1 MVTKK
6 SHIILLLSIILLGNE
21 CSFMH
26 VQREHDKKHLVESLE
41 NTIPE
46 INTDSL
52 FSCDYDG
59 IEWINDSRD
68 LVYAEN
74 FSLKKYRHLLFVV
87 IQKVDTSS
95 HPVGLAWIDYNYY
108 FDEII
113 DFRPSPLF
121 KDSSIT
127 IVDDHIKKLIIRS
140 KDVCNSTILNR
151 IPHTYFG
158 GANWRKGARFWQNSN
173 GICYYS
179 NFYLFLYY
187 KGHRFQL
194 IYVDDENKKK
204 LLDDDEFTH
213 IYNNWFIHP
222 YALICG

>member
-1 MVTKK
+1 MKRQLLIIFLISLVTCGC
-6 SHIILLLSIILLGNE
+6 SDVVRQQRYNE
-21 CSFMH
+21 LISNLK
-26 VQREHDKKHLVESLE
+26 VVIP
-41 NTIPE
+41 TIDE
-46 INTDSL
+46 DSL

-113 DFRPSPLF
+113 DFRPSPLC